1 MIVGVAREIKVQEY
15 RVALTPQGVCHLC
28 RDGHQLLVEQGCGL
42 GSSFADDEYQRAG
55 GRVVDRGTLFGES
68 ELILK
73 VKEPLPAE
81 YDLLRPEQILFTF
94 LHLAPNRQ
102 LTELLLERRV
112 TAFAYETLEK
122 CGQKPLLTPMS
133 EIAGR
138 MAPLIGSFY
147 LQRPQGGNGLL
158 PCGVP
163 GVQPARTVIL
173 GAGTVGAG
181 AARIAAG
188 IGMQTV
194 VLNRGIERLRDID
207 QAFKGVVRNRILNE
221 DSLLEEIAAADIVV
235 GAIYATGGRTPL
247 LITRDMLAV
256 MKPGA
261 VIVDVA
267 IDQGGCVET
276 SRPTTHD
283 DPVYSVDGITH
294 YCVANMPGAY
304 PRTSTQ
310 ALANATLPYIRLLAR
325 MGADEAV
332 KVSPELA
339 SALNLKGG
347 SIVHRVVASQ
357 MEASSPT
364 HM

>member
-15 RVALTPQGVCHLC
+15 RVSMTPQGVRQLT
-28 RDGHQLLVEQGCGL
+28 RDGHQVLVEQGAGL
-42 GSSFADDEYQRAG
+42 GSGFDDNEYQRAG
-55 GRVVDRGTLFGES
+55 ARVVDRMTLFGDS
-68 ELILK
+68 ELIVK

-81 YDLLRPEQILFTF
+81 YDLLRAGQVLFTY
-94 LHLAPNRQ
+94 LHLAPNHQ

-122 CGQKPLLTPMS
+122 DGQKPLLAPMS

-138 MAPLIGSFY
+138 MAPMIGCFY
-147 LQRPQGGNGLL
+147 LQRPEGGNGVL

-163 GVQPARTVIL
+163 GVRPARAVII

-188 IGMQTV
+188 IGMETV

-207 QAFKGVVRNRILNE
+207 QAFKGVVRSRILDD
-221 DSLLEEIAAADIVV
+221 DSLQEEVATADIVV
-235 GAIYATGGRTPL
+235 GALYATGGRTPL
-247 LITRDMLAV
+247 FITRDMLAG

-267 IDQGGCVET
+267 IDQGGCAET
-276 SRPTTHD
+276 SHPTTHD
-283 DPVYSVDGITH
+283 KPVFSVDGIIH

-304 PRTSTQ
+304 PRTSTL
-310 ALANATLPYIRLLAR
+310 ALANATLPYIRTLAR
-325 MGADEAV
+325 LGVDEAV
-332 KVSPELA
+332 QVSPQLA
-339 SALNLKGG
+339 SALNIKGG
-347 SIVHRVVASQ
+347 EVIHQGVA
-357 MEASSPT
+357 ASFK
-364 HM
+364 